1 VADAYVGGIQ
11 KVYICI
17 ILIVAGARGYEKSAP
32 LAIVVPRQRLD
43 DLRNELV
50 ELRLRHWHQDI
61 LRHGSLE
68 QPTVR
73 AGREGG
79 RTAAHAF
86 RLLVLVTHHTARDE
100 RCESPFASPDLG
112 GQRNISCAR

>member
-1 VADAYVGGIQ
+1 MADAYVGGIQ

-43 DLRNELV
+43 DLGNELV

-79 RTAAHAF
+79 RTAAPHAL

-100 RCESPFASPDLG
+100 LLL
-112 GQRNISCAR
+112 